1 MCDIYTRI
9 LNPMERKVTVLFFF
23 FIFLLLG
30 YLFSNPVEIRDIKIT
45 GNKNVETKKI
55 LRALGIK
62 KGDEYSEEAVSE
74 GLQNIYELGFFENIT
89 IEVFEVDGG
98 VNVTYIVTEKPLI
111 KRIEFKGNREFS
123 NGKLEKEIELK
134 EKEPFDNRKMQEDAE
149 KIATLYRE
157 KGYADVKVEPYTM
170 EDEKSGMVIMTF
182 FITEGKQIRIGK
194 VNLIGVEAFN
204 TKKIKRKMEIKRK
217 KFFKQGVL
225 DKDLRMIEA
234 YYKDRGFL
242 KVHLGTPI
250 VIYDE
255 EKAKIFITLFVYEGL
270 KYTVGDIQFQDNY
283 AVTTEELG
291 RDLEV
296 KHGEI
301 FSQAKFERSLFNI
314 QDHYAEKGYILMR
327 SNPEY
332 FTDDERKVVNILISI
347 DENGIV
353 YVDRI
358 HLEGNIITK
367 DYVIKREFLVK
378 EGDPFN
384 VKKIRRTQ
392 EKLYNLGFFSDIV
405 IEIGET
411 DDPYRADLICQVTEQ
426 RTGLVSMGAGYSSQD
441 GLLGTFQITQSN
453 FLGRGQRLALM
464 MEFGKKKTNYQLS
477 FTEPWF
483 LGRHVLFGID
493 VYDTDRNRDYYRE
506 MRSGGDIRIGP
517 HLTDILSLNFTYAY
531 ERVKVYDA
539 LSQFKGEEGTKDS
552 SSFTTYLV
560 RDSRDNIFDASR
572 GSRNSISFQVSGGIL
587 GGDTDFVKT
596 LGSSRW
602 YFPTFWRFVLAIQLR
617 YGIASSFPP
626 SAGVPIYERFY
637 VGGADS
643 VRGYDYRG
651 EIGPPEG
658 GVMMFISNV
667 EYKFPIAMQKGRTVL
682 QGAVFL
688 DMGGSWRKR
697 DVNFTI
703 GRGEDQLKVGIGA
716 GIRFQT
722 PIFPVRLD
730 WGYGLNHKPG
740 EDKSQW
746 YFTIGQPF

>member
-1 MCDIYTRI
+1 MV
-9 LNPMERKVTVLFFF
+9 RKFTVLFFF
-23 FIFLLLG
+23 FMFFLSG
-30 YLFSNPVEIRDIKIT
+30 YLFSSPVEIKEIEIT

-55 LRALGIK
+55 LKALGIK
-62 KGDEYSEEAVSE
+62 KGDEYSEEKVSE
-74 GLQNIYELGFFENIT
+74 GLQDIYELGFFEDIT
-89 IEVFEVDGG
+89 IEVSEVEEG
-98 VNVTYIVTEKPLI
+98 VNVTYIVTEKSLI
-111 KRIEFKGNREFS
+111 KRIEFKGNKEFS
-123 NGKLEKEIELK
+123 NGKLEKEIESE
-134 EKEPFDNRKMQEDAE
+134 EKEPFDNRKMQEDTE
-149 KIATLYRE
+149 KIATLYKE
-157 KGYADVKVEPYTM
+157 KGYANVKVEPYTT
-170 EDEKSGMVIMTF
+170 EDENSGMVIMTF

-204 TKKIKRKMEIKRK
+204 TEKIKKKMETKKK
-217 KFFKQGVL
+217 KFFKQGLL
-225 DKDLRMIEA
+225 DEDIKKIEA

-242 KVHLGTPI
+242 KVHLGTPV
-250 VIYDE
+250 VIRDE
-255 EKAKIFITLFVYEGL
+255 EKAKIFVTLFVYEGL
-270 KYTVGDIQFQDNY
+270 KYTVGDIQFQGNY
-283 AVTTEELG
+283 AVITENLKK
-291 RDLEV
+291 DLEM
-296 KHGEI
+296 KRGEI
-301 FSQAKFERSLFNI
+301 FSQAKFERSVFNI
-314 QDHYAEKGYILMR
+314 QERYAEKGYILMR

-332 FTDDERKVVNILISI
+332 FTDDERKVVNLLISI
-347 DENGIV
+347 NENGIV
-353 YVDRI
+353 YIDRI
-358 HLEGNIITK
+358 YLEGNVITK

-384 VKKIRRTQ
+384 VKKVRRTQ

-411 DDPYRADLICQVTEQ
+411 KDPYRAGLICQVVEQ
-426 RTGLVSMGAGYSSQD
+426 RTGLLSIGAGYSSQD

-453 FLGRGQRLALM
+453 FLGRGQRVDLM
-464 MEFGKKKTNYQLS
+464 LEFGGKKTNYQVS

-483 LGRHVLFGID
+483 LGKHVLFGIS
-493 VYDTDRNRDYYRE
+493 VYDTDRDKDYYRE
-506 MRSGGDIRIGP
+506 TRTGGNIRMGP
-517 HLTDILSLNFTYAY
+517 HLTDILSLFFTYTY

-539 LSQFKGEEGTKDS
+539 LSLYKSEEGKKDS
-552 SSFTTYLV
+552 SSFTTYLT

-572 GSRNSISFQVSGGIL
+572 GSRSSISFQISGGIL

-596 LGSSRW
+596 FISSSW
-602 YFPTFWRFVLAIQLR
+602 FFPTFWRFVLAIQLR

-626 SAGVPIYERFY
+626 STGVPIYERFY

-651 EIGPPEG
+651 EIGPDEG
-658 GVMMFISNV
+658 GVTMFVSNV
-667 EYKFPIAMQKGRTVL
+667 EYKFPIITEKRRTIL

-688 DMGGSWRKR
+688 DMGGSWRKG

-703 GRGEDQLKVGIGA
+703 GSRDNQLKVGIGV

-746 YFTIGQPF
+746 YFTIGQSF